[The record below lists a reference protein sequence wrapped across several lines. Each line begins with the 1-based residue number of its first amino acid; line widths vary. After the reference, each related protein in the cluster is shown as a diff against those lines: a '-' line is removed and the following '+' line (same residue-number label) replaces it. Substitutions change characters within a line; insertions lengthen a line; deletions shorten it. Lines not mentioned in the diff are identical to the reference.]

1 MIFPGRSFVHP
12 VHTLTNTLTNTI
24 NQIIKYYYKHK
35 LESGRSN
42 YHSLQFQSSK
52 LQVAALAVAMGQ
64 SHPQSSGE
72 LGATRSTASAILDAT
87 YWVFLAARPCES
99 RTRRNASGMSVQGR
113 SKTLRSRRRISDSYA
128 TGARK
133 ASVISCRVQ
142 SCKLPC

>member
-99 RTRRNASGMSVQGR
+99 RTRSSAELKVASSRASG
-113 SKTLRSRRRISDSYA
+113 SD
-128 TGARK
+128 GAV
-133 ASVISCRVQ
+133 APPGLCRVK
-142 SCKLPC
+142 SRTTLAVLPAYREFQ